1 MGSWRRTR
9 GYGGGDA
16 ADVHHVMHVNQSS
29 SRGSSWRIMDLIDRL
44 NRGNNSTTEMSDF
57 LFSAMY
63 LLMGTMWSE
72 VLKINCNKTDF
83 SMGIAPNSLSEKFN
97 IFGDMKKYFLG
108 KTLKKFGFLM
118 VCTC

>member
-1 MGSWRRTR
+1 
-9 GYGGGDA
+9 
-16 ADVHHVMHVNQSS
+16 
-29 SRGSSWRIMDLIDRL
+29 
-44 NRGNNSTTEMSDF
+44 MSDF

-97 IFGDMKKYFLG
+97 VFGDMEKYFLG
-108 KTLKKFGFLM
+108 KTLKKIGFIM